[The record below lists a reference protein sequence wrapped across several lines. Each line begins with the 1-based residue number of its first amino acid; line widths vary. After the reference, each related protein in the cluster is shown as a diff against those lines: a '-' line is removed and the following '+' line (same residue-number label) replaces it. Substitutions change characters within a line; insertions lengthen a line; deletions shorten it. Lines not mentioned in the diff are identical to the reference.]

1 MKSQLKD
8 QIRLTELL
16 RASDY
21 KGVVAHIEK
30 FPNILREVCVDNNKG
45 HCNHNPLYAAIVG
58 PEHRM
63 TEPFINFALQQN
75 PELLNIITHRSSLL

>member
-30 FPNILREVCVDNNKG
+30 FPI
-45 HCNHNPLYAAIVG
+45 
-58 PEHRM
+58 
-63 TEPFINFALQQN
+63 F
-75 PELLNIITHRSSLL
+75 